1 MITSS
6 TSGGKDVI
14 PVLWLFLRIYN
25 ISVGTTTAVTASCPR
40 QLHHAHYNCTI
51 LYDVTRYVA
60 VKRDFTL
67 LKQWKPP
74 KYKLQLILF
83 MLCLPSLKCVAWVY
97 VVHVSG
103 VISFFAGNFEW
114 NLMMKPFFFLGSNYF
129 LSQKVI
135 ASILRRKRHIP
146 PRPQTPSSSSL
157 THRSQN
163 INQTLHTTGDR
174 TPYLACRLH
183 LCEYI

>member
-1 MITSS
+1 MITRS

-114 NLMMKPFFFLGSNYF
+114 NLMKPFFFLGSNYF